1 MSSKVVDESTK
12 KLVQGEV
19 VDDIEKKGATNTKAD
34 SNIIMLGEKEEPA
47 KVASGAKKPTIGTG
61 MVAVA
66 PDNKMDVTAEDDSKK
81 SVPRSNKHVKPS
93 GLDILLGEP
102 NPMGTDTGN
111 LSRFDSSIKS
121 SKKSRCLIAAFS
133 FIVLILAL
141 VGIKASKIGTVK
153 STFSKHIPLTEKEI
167 EVTADNL
174 PIHTYLQVKEP
185 E

>member
-19 VDDIEKKGATNTKAD
+19 VDDIEKKGATMNKAD

-47 KVASGAKKPTIGTG
+47 KVASGSKKPTIG
-61 MVAVA
+61 MVA

-81 SVPRSNKHVKPS
+81 SAPRSNKHVKPS

-111 LSRFDSSIKS
+111 LSRYDSSIKS

-141 VGIKASKIGTVK
+141 VGIKATKIGTVK

>member
-19 VDDIEKKGATNTKAD
+19 VDDIEKKGNTTTKAD
-34 SNIIMLGEKEEPA
+34 SNIIMLGERDEPA

-61 MVAVA
+61 MVA

-81 SVPRSNKHVKPS
+81 SAPRSNKHVKPS

-111 LSRFDSSIKS
+111 LSRYDSSIKS